1 MCYVEESRGLGRW
14 LGFQDRSPGWF
25 HEVGPGL
32 EGACGRSQWLLSA
45 GAEAALFSILGP
57 EAFTAADHGLSP
69 GLGELEE
76 EQMGGSGCC
85 PVGLCVCGGGGT
97 QDRVWTK
104 RKERRAP
111 CWASMWGFPGTLV
124 WALQGPESLQL
135 LWGPMC
141 SIHPQ
146 IFIEHV
152 QCARFCARVTE
163 APCSCGLH
171 VPK

>member
-14 LGFQDRSPGWF
+14 LGFQDWSPGWF

-45 GAEAALFSILGP
+45 GAEAALFSILRP

-85 PVGLCVCGGGGT
+85 PVGVCVCWGGWWNAGQSVDQEEGA
-97 QDRVWTK
+97 
-104 RKERRAP
+104 E
-111 CWASMWGFPGTLV
+111 GTL
-124 WALQGPESLQL
+124 LGQ
-135 LWGPMC
+135 
-141 SIHPQ
+141 
-146 IFIEHV
+146 HV
-152 QCARFCARVTE
+152 GIPRNTGVGSAGARKPTVAVGT
-163 APCSCGLH
+163 H
-171 VPK
+171 VFYSSANIY